1 MIRMDNIITISG
13 SEGSGKSTIIKYL
26 QGKLNADRI
35 DVGEIRREYAKSK
48 GLTLEE
54 LNKLAIDNPESDV
67 KIDNQTAIRARE
79 LAEKNLVIVGGR
91 TQFHFL
97 PESFKLYIKCDLDES
112 AKRIWKDLQN
122 NTNRNEGKI
131 NSLEALKKSLINRKE
146 SDLARYK
153 KYYNLDHTDESQYDY
168 VIDTTNI
175 TTQEAI
181 YIVLKK
187 IKEKLN

>member
-1 MIRMDNIITISG
+1 MDNIITISG